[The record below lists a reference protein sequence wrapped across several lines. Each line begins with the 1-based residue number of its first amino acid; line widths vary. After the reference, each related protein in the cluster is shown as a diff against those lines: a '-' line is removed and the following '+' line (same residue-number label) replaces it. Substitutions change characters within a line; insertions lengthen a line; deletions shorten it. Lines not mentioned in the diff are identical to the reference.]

1 MDFLMFYG
9 MTCLSFF
16 LDIVLMDSDRL
27 SMYFRIDY
35 YRFRNY
41 RNIGAVFVSDNIV
54 SISFS
59 RKKNE
64 NKSDLTSYRFH
75 PYRYV
80 PNYSPLSA
88 ACFNRSRYR
97 DLGLSS
103 EQSIQHNICG

>member
-1 MDFLMFYG
+1 
-9 MTCLSFF
+9 
-16 LDIVLMDSDRL
+16 MDSDRL

-64 NKSDLTSYRFH
+64 NKSDLTSYRSF
-75 PYRYV
+75 
-80 PNYSPLSA
+80 PLVFIPTGMFQIIPRFLQRASTA
-88 ACFNRSRYR
+88 P
-97 DLGLSS
+97 G
-103 EQSIQHNICG
+103 IMTWV